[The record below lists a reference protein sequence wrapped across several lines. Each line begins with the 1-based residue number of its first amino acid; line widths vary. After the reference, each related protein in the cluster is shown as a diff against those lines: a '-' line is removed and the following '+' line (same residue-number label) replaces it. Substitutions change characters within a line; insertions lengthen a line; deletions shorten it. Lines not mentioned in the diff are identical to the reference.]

1 MVRGFVSDGGDS
13 GGLWCVKVCVV
24 RGGLEAGWAAVG
36 GEGRVPPGRL
46 PVEVAFEGVA
56 QAWVGRYRVLKG

>member
-1 MVRGFVSDGGDS
+1 M
-13 GGLWCVKVCVV
+13 KVCVV